1 MLTSANRLEK
11 VKPLLLALSDGTKY
25 VLKAPG
31 KELKRDLSIPSVR
44 ICFYLKETELMTICY
59 QQKEIIQRSFVRRI
73 NLRYYYIQLRSTSQ
87 ILGRTTQ
94 DKKYYP
100 FLHGLFYSF

>member
-44 ICFYLKETELMTICY
+44 ICFYLKETGIKT
-59 QQKEIIQRSFVRRI
+59 
-73 NLRYYYIQLRSTSQ
+73 
-87 ILGRTTQ
+87 
-94 DKKYYP
+94 
-100 FLHGLFYSF
+100 